1 MKKIHISKL
10 WSDARKMSYGKFV
23 ETCFVTLKNY
33 LPEKLADADKNLY
46 LSEIKP
52 VRSNDQNRYYWV
64 IIAYLEEQT
73 GSDKITLHEFFRQKF
88 LFYDIVYP
96 LHRLRSEVCA
106 FSRYKSTT
114 ELNTK
119 QFTDY
124 IEKICVFMADFGIEI
139 PQPKDPNFNDFLE
152 HYKNYL

>member
-1 MKKIHISKL
+1 MKKIHISEL
-10 WSDARKMSYGKFV
+10 WTLAKKTSYKKFIECCV
-23 ETCFVTLKNY
+23 QIIKGFIPDNLDIE
-33 LPEKLADADKNLY
+33 KNLY

-52 VRSNDQNRYYWV
+52 VRSLSQNAYYHV
-64 IIAYLEEQT
+64 ILNYLEEKT
-73 GSDKITLHEFFRQKF
+73 GNDHDTLHKRFRKKF
-88 LFYDIVYP
+88 LGFEIVDC
-96 LHRLRSEVCA
+96 LGEEEEKI
-106 FSRYKSTT
+106 KSTT
-114 ELNTK
+114 KLDTK